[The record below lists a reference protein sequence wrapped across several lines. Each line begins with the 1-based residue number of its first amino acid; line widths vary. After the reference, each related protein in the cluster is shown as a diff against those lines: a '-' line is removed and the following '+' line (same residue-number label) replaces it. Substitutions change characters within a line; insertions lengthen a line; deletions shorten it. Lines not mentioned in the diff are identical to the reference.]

1 MTTAVPTYG
10 SFDNFHKIITDTKY
24 GGYDT
29 LFAIFSK
36 QQSVCATAKVDGS
49 NLGIT
54 AEKNQ
59 KTKQW
64 DLKIL
69 HGRNIDIWTEGDKKA
84 NTALSYGNA
93 GALGNLPQEMLKFAS
108 AFGDALGVDRI
119 TVYGEAYKAPNAK
132 FASWHPFGYRDASN
146 HLVSLSKSV
155 HALFLL
161 LAPVPFSVNDVAT
174 DFDTMM
180 QYLVTATTHSVF
192 PPLIYAC
199 DKIENVIVQLAP
211 EFVKRSLLGAAE
223 EQFEGVFLVSE
234 DQTLKAKFKT
244 GHRDEQPSIPPVETL
259 IANNAD
265 KVLVDMYTTMQTVYK
280 ARCVKPKEK
289 NRDEKVDMENR
300 NLVENTVKIAGNNV
314 FSKEA
319 DFSDVPKDKRKPE
332 IERVV
337 LLVLAELQRTH
348 AEFLETHKNVD
359 FGKLVRQYV
368 SRKIMTA

>member
-1 MTTAVPTYG
+1 
-10 SFDNFHKIITDTKY
+10 
-24 GGYDT
+24 
-29 LFAIFSK
+29 
-36 QQSVCATAKVDGS
+36 
-49 NLGIT
+49 
-54 AEKNQ
+54 
-59 KTKQW
+59 
-64 DLKIL
+64 
-69 HGRNIDIWTEGDKKA
+69 
-84 NTALSYGNA
+84 
-93 GALGNLPQEMLKFAS
+93 
-108 AFGDALGVDRI
+108 
-119 TVYGEAYKAPNAK
+119 
-132 FASWHPFGYRDASN
+132 
-146 HLVSLSKSV
+146 
-155 HALFLL
+155 
-161 LAPVPFSVNDVAT
+161 
-174 DFDTMM
+174 
-180 QYLVTATTHSVF
+180 
-192 PPLIYAC
+192 
-199 DKIENVIVQLAP
+199 
-211 EFVKRSLLGAAE
+211 
-223 EQFEGVFLVSE
+223 
-234 DQTLKAKFKT
+234 
-244 GHRDEQPSIPPVETL
+244 VETL